1 MILQKIGSLG
11 GKQHALTYSKQNEYV
26 VPKNVLLLDGSTRTH
41 YPNFEPTSLCP
52 YSKIMCD

>member
-26 VPKNVLLLDGSTRTH
+26 VPKNVLLLDEYSINYILWNNFNLKKTH
-41 YPNFEPTSLCP
+41 
-52 YSKIMCD
+52 SK